1 MTQNTALTIMKLGHS
16 VFLTGGAGT
25 GKTFVLN
32 EYISWCKRHRIP
44 LAITAST
51 GIAATHVGGATLHSW
66 SGTGIKESLTDMD
79 LDAIS
84 QKKNLYDRYTKTQVL
99 IIDEISMLHA
109 YRLDM
114 VDKIARMF
122 RGNSKP
128 FGGMQIIMCGD
139 FFQLPPISKNQNN
152 ARDFAFYSESWKKI
166 NPVVC
171 YLTRNY
177 RQQEDSLSSILNSI
191 RSNEVEDGIYDTFQD
206 LLENPSSDFYDH
218 PHTKLYTHNEDVDR
232 INASE
237 YKKLKGKEVVYE
249 MATRGKKQL
258 VDAIKMNCLAHE
270 VLRLRPGT
278 QVMFIKNDLGK
289 KYYNGTLGEVTGFE
303 SDNSPIVKTLSGDI
317 INVQPDSWHIEDDG
331 KILAEIKQLPLRYSW
346 AITVHKSQGMTLDRA
361 EMDLSKSFGFGMG
374 YVALSRV
381 RSISGLRLLGMSG
394 SALAMHPD
402 IIEFD
407 KKLKERS
414 ERAVEALQKY
424 ESDELIQKQNNFIL
438 SAGGSVEE
446 IKPEELKQVEE
457 KDKTPTA
464 EITRNLLLQNKTLAE
479 VATERG
485 LTLGTIITHLES
497 IKKLDKN
504 FDFSKLNI
512 IDKTLNKT
520 KVGKIKKALKS
531 NDNMLSPTLSE
542 LEKNGIKTNYEE
554 IRLARL
560 L

>member
-237 YKKLKGKEVVYE
+237 YRKLKGKEVVYE

-424 ESDELIQKQNNFIL
+424 ENDELVQKQNNFIL

-520 KVGKIKKALKS
+520 KVSKIKKALKN